1 MQTKTSYI
9 IREGIAVANLE
20 KLKENIE
27 NKVFSIMIDESN
39 KNYGEKCFCLM
50 VKYYDELKGIQIRF
64 LDLIKCNK
72 SNSDNLTKLVVETF
86 EEHNLNWTHLI
97 QVMSDNCSVMRGIH
111 KGVVTQLRS
120 KYAKHLIDFGGCS
133 LHYVTNSCEHALK
146 QLYRFNFVEDFAQET
161 STCFSFHTAYAEKLQ
176 TLQKAL
182 DVKEHKILKY
192 CTVRF
197 LSIYIVVDRLIEQYP
212 PLYQMFMKDIPKNNP
227 KVSKQPQTQRI
238 CEALACKYT
247 LPTLYFIQY
256 SLERFQKYEKLFQ
269 RDSTT
274 LHIMYSK
281 QTDLYRNTLLQFCKF
296 EIIEKIKT
304 ANELIN
310 FDFKDKKIVTN

>member
-1 MQTKTSYI
+1 MFTDSAVAAGFQLCKQKTSYV
-9 IREGIAVANLE
+9 IREGVAVANLE

-146 QLYRFNFVEDFAQET
+146 QLYRFDFVKDFAQET
-161 STCFSFHTAYAEKLQ
+161 STFFLFHTAYAEKLQ

-192 CTVRF
+192 CTV
-197 LSIYIVVDRLIEQYP
+197 
-212 PLYQMFMKDIPKNNP
+212 
-227 KVSKQPQTQRI
+227 
-238 CEALACKYT
+238 
-247 LPTLYFIQY
+247 
-256 SLERFQKYEKLFQ
+256 
-269 RDSTT
+269 
-274 LHIMYSK
+274 
-281 QTDLYRNTLLQFCKF
+281 
-296 EIIEKIKT
+296 
-304 ANELIN
+304 
-310 FDFKDKKIVTN
+310 